1 MKRFFLICITFFSF
15 SAFAQVIDAPPIT
28 TGAWEKEYVASR
40 KPIPYSH
47 LREADVLWGKRIWR
61 VIDLRE
67 KMNHPLYYPTQPTA
81 GRVNLMTVI
90 FDGLKEG
97 EIKAYSADDFQLEM
111 SYNEIMNS
119 LERRD
124 SIVAYR
130 EEPPHDQYDTVIVQ
144 PFDPGSVMMFR
155 VQEDWFIDKQ
165 RSVMDV
171 RIRGL
176 CPLRA
181 SYDADGNVRGYSQ
194 LFWIYFPYAREL
206 FAKNEIYNRHNDAA
220 RMSFDDLFFKRM
232 FSSYIIKETNVYD
245 RSIAEYAL
253 GLDGLLEAERIKEEL
268 FIMEHDLWE
277 Y

>member
-1 MKRFFLICITFFSF
+1 MKRFILVCIAFVSV
-15 SAFAQVIDAPPIT
+15 SVFAQVIDAPIT
-28 TGAWEKEYVASR
+28 DGAWVKEHVAAR
-40 KPIPYSH
+40 KPIPYTH
-47 LREADVLWGKRIWR
+47 LREADVLWGRRIWR

-67 KMNHPLYYPTQPTA
+67 KINHPMYYPTQPTV

-90 FDGLKEG
+90 FNGLKEG
-97 EIKAYSADDFQLEM
+97 QIKAYTSDDFSVELT
-111 SYNEIMNS
+111 YDGIMNS

-124 SIVAYR
+124 STIAFRDY
-130 EEPPHDQYDTVIVQ
+130 PPYEQYDTVIVQ
-144 PFDPGSVMMFR
+144 PFDPTTVMMFR
-155 VQEDWFIDKQ
+155 LQEDWFVDKQ

-181 SYDADGNVRGYSQ
+181 SLDADGNVRGFVP
-194 LFWIYFPYAREL
+194 LFWIYFPHVREL
-206 FAKNEIYNRHNDAA
+206 FAKNEVYNRHNDAA

-245 RSIAEYAL
+245 RSISEYAL
-253 GLDGLLEAERIKEEL
+253 GLDGLLEADRIKEEL
-268 FIMEHDLWE
+268 FIIEHDLWE